1 MNCMLYTHTVELLQI
16 WQHHHEERSGTL
28 TLYRDQLFKEFE
40 ILERDV
46 QRTRDVEKQTMHFMT
61 KRLTTLR
68 QNIGSQ
74 QKQ

>member
-1 MNCMLYTHTVELLQI
+1 MLVHTAELLQM
-16 WQHHHEERSGTL
+16 WQHHHDERGGTL
-28 TLYRDQLFKEFE
+28 TLYGDQLYKELE

-46 QRTRDVEKQTMHFMT
+46 QRTRNVEKQTMHFMT
-61 KRLTTLR
+61 KKLTTLR